1 MTALPDHF
9 IAFFYVV
16 VAPFLAVRNYR
27 ALVRKVHAGDPKARL
42 RAFQWSTV
50 SGWAFTL
57 LLLAWWALAG
67 RPFAALGFVLPPGV
81 RTIAGLVLTALGLA
95 FLAQQW
101 RALMRMDGKT
111 LDDLRA
117 QAASVVDLMPRTD
130 PERRWW
136 KAVSVTAGICEEIIF
151 RGFLIW
157 YLGNWMPLWVA
168 AIVVA
173 AAFGVGH
180 LYQGWA
186 GVLKTGINGLLM
198 GLLFVGT
205 GSLLWPI
212 ILHTAVDLQGGAAA
226 KRLFVEEAQG
236 A

>member
-1 MTALPDHF
+1 MTAFPDHL
-9 IAFFYVV
+9 IAFFYIV
-16 VAPFLAVRNYR
+16 VAPFWAVRDYR
-27 ALVRKVHAGDPKARL
+27 ALVRKIQAGDSQARL
-42 RAFQWSTV
+42 RGFQWNTV
-50 SGWAFTL
+50 SGWSFTL
-57 LLLAWWALAG
+57 VLLAWWLLAG
-67 RPFAALGFVLPPGV
+67 RSLAELGFALPPGV

-101 RALMRMDGKT
+101 WALTKMDGKT
-111 LDDLRA
+111 LADLRA
-117 QAASVVDLMPRTD
+117 QAASVADLLPRTAI
-130 PERRWW
+130 ERRWW

-157 YLGNWMPLWVA
+157 YFGHWMSPWVA

-180 LYQGWA
+180 LYQGVA